1 MRLRRETV
9 SQGKSAS
16 QIADAA
22 YQVMHAHDHQLHI
35 LYHNIH
41 HANISCKFYYFF
53 LFVFIDSVYYVTYV
67 YYAHFNSS
75 FVTPLSL
82 FFLSFLYIFFYKR
95 SLFRLNSTYRPGAHR
110 FISLVYFWLCEF
122 TVSYFQF
129 CYYRTFIVFYN
140 QPMFKLWISWA

>member
-1 MRLRRETV
+1 MIINHISYIIIFIMQRGIVINIKKT
-9 SQGKSAS
+9 SAF
-16 QIADAA
+16 
-22 YQVMHAHDHQLHI
+22 
-35 LYHNIH
+35 LYVTNFTI
-41 HANISCKFYYFF
+41 FF

-95 SLFRLNSTYRPGAHR
+95 SLFRLNSTYRPGVHR
-110 FISLVYFWLCEF
+110 FISLVCFWLCEF
-122 TVSYFQF
+122 TLSYFQF

-140 QPMFKLWISWA
+140 QPMFKLLISWA